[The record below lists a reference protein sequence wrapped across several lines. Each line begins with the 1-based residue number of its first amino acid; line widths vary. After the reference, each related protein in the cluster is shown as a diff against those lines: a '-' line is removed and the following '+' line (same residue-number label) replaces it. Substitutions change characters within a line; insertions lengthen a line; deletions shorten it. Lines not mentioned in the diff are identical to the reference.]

1 MLTNKDPLFD
11 EAVNLIKETGKAS
24 ATLIQRKLMIGYAR
38 SAYLLD
44 QLEQCGFVGPA
55 KGDKPREIYISHMV
69 DGKMI
74 EGKVKL
80 PKPEPIKE
88 EPKAEWKMT
97 KYMTPNQKKLEVNI
111 GEDENGKE
119 IKFDFEKYNNL
130 LIVGSQFTGST
141 KLLNNILLKS
151 ILLYHPDNL
160 RLIVIDGSQNDLT
173 ISNVPHLLTPLT
185 TEPEKAISALKWSW
199 SEISRRMKLDNQE
212 NLPKVLLVINSFN
225 QLKMFSP
232 REMEDSLYQILVS
245 GKKYGFY
252 CVLGTDLISS
262 IPKTILTNIPAKI
275 IFKQTD
281 EKLAKDTG
289 VPESKDL
296 KSPDEAILNTM
307 FEEQKKIK
315 VSEISH
321 REIYK
326 EILI

>member
-1 MLTNKDPLFD
+1 
-11 EAVNLIKETGKAS
+11 
-24 ATLIQRKLMIGYAR
+24 
-38 SAYLLD
+38 
-44 QLEQCGFVGPA
+44 
-55 KGDKPREIYISHMV
+55 
-69 DGKMI
+69 
-74 EGKVKL
+74 
-80 PKPEPIKE
+80 
-88 EPKAEWKMT
+88 
-97 KYMTPNQKKLEVNI
+97 
-111 GEDENGKE
+111 
-119 IKFDFEKYNNL
+119 
-130 LIVGSQFTGST
+130 
-141 KLLNNILLKS
+141 
-151 ILLYHPDNL
+151 
-160 RLIVIDGSQNDLT
+160 
-173 ISNVPHLLTPLT
+173 
-185 TEPEKAISALKWSW
+185 
-199 SEISRRMKLDNQE
+199 
-212 NLPKVLLVINSFN
+212 
-225 QLKMFSP
+225 
-232 REMEDSLYQILVS
+232 MEDSLYQILVS